1 MPTSPEQRVAS
12 TIELGQWK
20 RIRGTTI
27 PIMPAR
33 NASLT
38 GIAVMLLG
46 ILLFSLNDVMG
57 KWLVSTYTP
66 GQLMLIRSAA
76 ALLVLSPFILKQG
89 IRRTLRPE
97 RPRLQLLRVAI
108 GASES
113 TLFYV
118 CVAHLPLADTM
129 TLWMAA
135 PVWAVLLAALL
146 LGERVDPAR
155 WAAAGIGFLG
165 VMLALAPSGA
175 SLSLP
180 ALLALAGSMLF
191 AGLLIAGRKLRGTP
205 DVTLVAWQTFGSLL
219 LGAALLPLGWVMPTL
234 RDFGLLALLGVVA
247 LAGHLCVTR
256 ALKLAEASV
265 VAPYQYTFI
274 IWALL
279 FGWLFFG
286 DWPTPIMLCGAALIV
301 AAGLALMLLERRS
314 ASAASAP
321 VRKGAILE
329 PR

>member
-1 MPTSPEQRVAS
+1 M
-12 TIELGQWK
+12 
-20 RIRGTTI
+20 TT
-27 PIMPAR
+27 R
-33 NASLT
+33 NASLI
-38 GIAVMLLG
+38 GIATMLLG

-66 GQLMLIRSAA
+66 GQLMLVRSAA
-76 ALLVLSPFILKQG
+76 ALLVLSPFIFKQG

-97 RPRLQLLRVAI
+97 RRRLQWLRVAI
-108 GASES
+108 GATES

-118 CVAHLPLADTM
+118 CVAYLPLADTM

-146 LGERVDPAR
+146 LGEKVDTAR
-155 WAAAGIGFLG
+155 WVAAGLGFLG
-165 VMLALAPSGA
+165 VTLALAPSGA
-175 SLSLP
+175 SFSPP
-180 ALLALAGSMLF
+180 ALLALTGSVLF
-191 AGLLIAGRKLRGTP
+191 AALLIAGRKLRGTP

-219 LGAALLPLGWVMPTL
+219 LGIALLPFGWVMPTL

-247 LAGHLCVTR
+247 LLGHLCVTR
-256 ALKLAEASV
+256 SLKLAEASV

-286 DWPTPIMLCGAALIV
+286 DWPTPLMLCGAGLIV
-301 AAGLALMLLERRS
+301 AAGLALMLLERRTVR
-314 ASAASAP
+314 APARPARKAALVQPS
-321 VRKGAILE
+321 
-329 PR
+329 

>member
-1 MPTSPEQRVAS
+1 MTD
-12 TIELGQWK
+12 
-20 RIRGTTI
+20 
-27 PIMPAR
+27 R

-38 GIAVMLLG
+38 GIATMLFG

-66 GQLMLIRSAA
+66 GQLMLVRSAA
-76 ALLVLSPFILKQG
+76 ALLVLSPFIFKQG

-97 RPRLQLLRVAI
+97 RRRLQWLRVAI
-108 GASES
+108 GATES

-118 CVAHLPLADTM
+118 CVAYLPLADTM

-146 LGERVDPAR
+146 LGEKVDTAR
-155 WAAAGIGFLG
+155 WVAAGLGFLG
-165 VMLALAPSGA
+165 VTLALAPSGA
-175 SLSLP
+175 SFSPP
-180 ALLALAGSMLF
+180 ALLALTGSVLF
-191 AGLLIAGRKLRGTP
+191 AALLIAGRKLRGTP

-219 LGAALLPLGWVMPTL
+219 LGIALLPFGWVMPTL

-247 LAGHLCVTR
+247 LLGHLCVTR
-256 ALKLAEASV
+256 SLKLAEASV

-286 DWPTPIMLCGAALIV
+286 DWPTPLMLCGAGLIV
-301 AAGLALMLLERRS
+301 AAGLALMLLERRTVR
-314 ASAASAP
+314 APARPARKAALVQPS
-321 VRKGAILE
+321 
-329 PR
+329 

>member
-1 MPTSPEQRVAS
+1 MTD
-12 TIELGQWK
+12 
-20 RIRGTTI
+20 
-27 PIMPAR
+27 R

-38 GIAVMLLG
+38 GIATMLFG

-66 GQLMLIRSAA
+66 GQLMLVRSAA
-76 ALLVLSPFILKQG
+76 ALLVLSPFIFKQG

-97 RPRLQLLRVAI
+97 RRRLQWLRVAI
-108 GASES
+108 GATES

-118 CVAHLPLADTM
+118 CVAYLPLADTM

-146 LGERVDPAR
+146 LGEKVDTAR
-155 WAAAGIGFLG
+155 WVAAGLGFLG
-165 VMLALAPSGA
+165 VALALAPSGA
-175 SLSLP
+175 SFSPP
-180 ALLALAGSMLF
+180 ALLALTGSVLF
-191 AGLLIAGRKLRGTP
+191 AALLIAGRKLRGTP

-219 LGAALLPLGWVMPTL
+219 LGIALLPFGWVMPTL

-247 LAGHLCVTR
+247 LLGHLCVTR
-256 ALKLAEASV
+256 SLKLAEASV

-286 DWPTPIMLCGAALIV
+286 DWPTPLMLCGAGLIV
-301 AAGLALMLLERRS
+301 AAGLALMLLERRTVR
-314 ASAASAP
+314 APARPARKAALAQPS
-321 VRKGAILE
+321 
-329 PR
+329 

>member
-1 MPTSPEQRVAS
+1 MT
-12 TIELGQWK
+12 
-20 RIRGTTI
+20 
-27 PIMPAR
+27 AR
-33 NASLT
+33 NASLL
-38 GIAVMLLG
+38 GIATMLFG

-66 GQLMLIRSAA
+66 GQLMLLRSAA

-89 IRRTLRPE
+89 LRRTLRPE
-97 RPRLQLLRVAI
+97 RPGLQWLRVAI

-118 CVAHLPLADTM
+118 CVVYLPLADTM

-146 LGERVDPAR
+146 LGEKVEPAH
-155 WAAAGIGFLG
+155 WAAAGLGFLG
-165 VMLALAPSGA
+165 VALALAPSGA
-175 SLSLP
+175 SFSPP
-180 ALLALAGSMLF
+180 ALLALAGSLLF

-219 LGAALLPLGWVMPTL
+219 LGLALLPFGWVTPTL
-234 RDFGLLALLGVVA
+234 RDFGLLALLGIVA
-247 LAGHLCVTR
+247 LLGHLCVTR
-256 ALKLAEASV
+256 SLKLAEASM

-286 DWPTPIMLCGAALIV
+286 DWPTLTMLCGAALIV
-301 AAGLALMLLERRS
+301 VAGLALILLERRS
-314 ASAASAP
+314 ARLQEGLAPAAPPSSPRRSPAP
-321 VRKGAILE
+321 ARPAVEKA
-329 PR
+329 

>member
-1 MPTSPEQRVAS
+1 MTD
-12 TIELGQWK
+12 
-20 RIRGTTI
+20 
-27 PIMPAR
+27 R

-38 GIAVMLLG
+38 GIATMLFG

-66 GQLMLIRSAA
+66 GQLMLVRSAA
-76 ALLVLSPFILKQG
+76 ALLVLSPFIFKQG

-97 RPRLQLLRVAI
+97 RRRLQWLRVAI
-108 GASES
+108 GATES

-118 CVAHLPLADTM
+118 CVAYLPLADTM

-146 LGERVDPAR
+146 LGEKVDTAR
-155 WAAAGIGFLG
+155 WVAAGLGFLG
-165 VMLALAPSGA
+165 VALALAPSGA
-175 SLSLP
+175 SFSPP
-180 ALLALAGSMLF
+180 ALLALTGSVLF
-191 AGLLIAGRKLRGTP
+191 AALLIAGRKLRGTP

-219 LGAALLPLGWVMPTL
+219 LGIALLPFGWVMPTL

-247 LAGHLCVTR
+247 LLGHLCVTR
-256 ALKLAEASV
+256 SLKLAEASV

-286 DWPTPIMLCGAALIV
+286 DWPTPLMLCGAGLIV
-301 AAGLALMLLERRS
+301 AAGLALMLLERRTVS
-314 ASAASAP
+314 TPARPARKAALAQPS
-321 VRKGAILE
+321 
-329 PR
+329 

>member
-1 MPTSPEQRVAS
+1 MTD
-12 TIELGQWK
+12 
-20 RIRGTTI
+20 
-27 PIMPAR
+27 R

-38 GIAVMLLG
+38 GIATMLFG

-66 GQLMLIRSAA
+66 GQLMLVRSAA
-76 ALLVLSPFILKQG
+76 ALLVLSPFIFKQG

-97 RPRLQLLRVAI
+97 RRRLQWLRVAI
-108 GASES
+108 GATES

-118 CVAHLPLADTM
+118 CVAYLPLADTM

-146 LGERVDPAR
+146 LGEKVDTAR
-155 WAAAGIGFLG
+155 WVAAGLGFLG
-165 VMLALAPSGA
+165 VTLALAPSGA
-175 SLSLP
+175 SFSPP
-180 ALLALAGSMLF
+180 ALLALTGSVLF
-191 AGLLIAGRKLRGTP
+191 AALLIAGRKLRGTP

-219 LGAALLPLGWVMPTL
+219 LGIALLPFGWVMPTL

-247 LAGHLCVTR
+247 LLGHLCVTR
-256 ALKLAEASV
+256 SLKLAEASV

-286 DWPTPIMLCGAALIV
+286 DWPTPLMLCGAGLIV
-301 AAGLALMLLERRS
+301 AAGLALMLLERRTVR
-314 ASAASAP
+314 APARPARKAALAQPS
-321 VRKGAILE
+321 
-329 PR
+329 

>member
-1 MPTSPEQRVAS
+1 MT
-12 TIELGQWK
+12 
-20 RIRGTTI
+20 
-27 PIMPAR
+27 AR
-33 NASLT
+33 NASLL
-38 GIAVMLLG
+38 GIATMLFG

-66 GQLMLIRSAA
+66 GQLMLLRSAA

-89 IRRTLRPE
+89 LRRTLRPE
-97 RPRLQLLRVAI
+97 RPGLQWLRVAI

-118 CVAHLPLADTM
+118 CVVYLPLADTM

-146 LGERVDPAR
+146 LGEKVEPAR
-155 WAAAGIGFLG
+155 WAAAGLGFLG
-165 VMLALAPSGA
+165 VALALAPSGA
-175 SLSLP
+175 SFSPP
-180 ALLALAGSMLF
+180 ALLALAGSLLF

-219 LGAALLPLGWVMPTL
+219 LGLALLPFGWVTPTL
-234 RDFGLLALLGVVA
+234 RDFGLLALLGIVA
-247 LAGHLCVTR
+247 LLGHLCVTR
-256 ALKLAEASV
+256 SLKLAEASV

-286 DWPTPIMLCGAALIV
+286 DWPTLTMLCGAALIV
-301 AAGLALMLLERRS
+301 VAGLALILLERRS
-314 ASAASAP
+314 ARLQEGLAPAAPPSSPRRSPAP
-321 VRKGAILE
+321 ARPAVEKA
-329 PR
+329 

>member
-1 MPTSPEQRVAS
+1 MTD
-12 TIELGQWK
+12 
-20 RIRGTTI
+20 
-27 PIMPAR
+27 R

-38 GIAVMLLG
+38 GIATMLFG

-66 GQLMLIRSAA
+66 GQLMLVRSAA
-76 ALLVLSPFILKQG
+76 ALLVLSPFIFKQG

-97 RPRLQLLRVAI
+97 RRRLQWLRVAI
-108 GASES
+108 GATES

-118 CVAHLPLADTM
+118 CVAYLPLADTM

-146 LGERVDPAR
+146 LGEKVDTAR
-155 WAAAGIGFLG
+155 WVAAGLGFLG
-165 VMLALAPSGA
+165 VALALAPSGA
-175 SLSLP
+175 SFSPP
-180 ALLALAGSMLF
+180 ALLALTGSVLF
-191 AGLLIAGRKLRGTP
+191 AALLIAGRKLRGTP

-219 LGAALLPLGWVMPTL
+219 LGIALLPFGWVMPTL

-247 LAGHLCVTR
+247 LLGHLCVTR
-256 ALKLAEASV
+256 SLKLAEASV

-286 DWPTPIMLCGAALIV
+286 DWPTPLMLCGAGLIV
-301 AAGLALMLLERRS
+301 AAGLALMLLERRTVR
-314 ASAASAP
+314 APARPARKAALVQPS
-321 VRKGAILE
+321 
-329 PR
+329 

>member
-1 MPTSPEQRVAS
+1 MTA
-12 TIELGQWK
+12 
-20 RIRGTTI
+20 
-27 PIMPAR
+27 AR

-38 GIAVMLLG
+38 GIAVMLFG

-66 GQLMLIRSAA
+66 GQLMLVRSAA
-76 ALLVLSPFILKQG
+76 ALLVLSPFILRQG

-97 RPRLQLLRVAI
+97 RRRLQWLRVAI
-108 GASES
+108 GATES

-155 WAAAGIGFLG
+155 WAAAAIGFLG
-165 VMLALAPSGA
+165 VALALAPSGA
-175 SLSLP
+175 SLSAP
-180 ALLALAGSMLF
+180 ALLALIGSMLF

-205 DVTLVAWQTFGSLL
+205 DVTLVAWQTFGSLV
-219 LGAALLPLGWVMPTL
+219 LGAALLPFGWVTPTL
-234 RDFGLLALLGVVA
+234 RDLGLLALLGVVA

-286 DWPTPIMLCGAALIV
+286 DWPTPMMLAGAALIV
-301 AAGLALMLLERRS
+301 VAGLSLMLLERR

-321 VRKGAILE
+321 ARKDAILK
-329 PR
+329 PQ